1 MCPLITHFQY
11 HLDIQRSGILV
22 EQRKRMLLNRQ
33 KEEQRHQ
40 EQEDKKS
47 QKEREYRF
55 PQQPKI
61 KVKL

>member
-11 HLDIQRSGILV
+11 HLDIQRSGIL
-22 EQRKRMLLNRQ
+22 EQRKRMLMKRQ
-33 KEEQRHQ
+33 EEEQHQQ

-47 QKEREYRF
+47 QKERYRF

-61 KVKL
+61 KVNGGT